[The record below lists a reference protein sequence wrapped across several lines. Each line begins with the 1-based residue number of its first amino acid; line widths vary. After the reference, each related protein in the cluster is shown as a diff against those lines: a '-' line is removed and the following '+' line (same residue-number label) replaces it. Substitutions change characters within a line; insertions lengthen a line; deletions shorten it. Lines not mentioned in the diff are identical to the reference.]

1 MEVIEAPPDLVSK
14 GMAMAASTGMRVL
27 AVPPRRDNGHTTLG
41 LHVVADE
48 VGIMASLGQRDLEA
62 ASPTVRSMRGVGTTG
77 ESATGNRNS
86 SVAPPLDARPGNPE
100 YAVER
105 FHGNPTVVYYWR
117 IARPPY
123 SWHCSARKNKRSR
136 PRDSRGG
143 EAGSDRTRIPK
154 SEKDLRRSPSRPGQ
168 RPLSRSGRL

>member
-1 MEVIEAPPDLVSK
+1 
-14 GMAMAASTGMRVL
+14 MAASTGFGL
-27 AVPPRRDNGHTTLG
+27 AVPPRRDNGHTALG

-77 ESATGNRNS
+77 NR
-86 SVAPPLDARPGNPE
+86 RPGIEIVPWPRHWAPVRAIRNT
-100 YAVER
+100 AVER

-117 IARPPY
+117 IARPPC
-123 SWHCSARKNKRSR
+123 SWHCSARKNKVQD
-136 PRDSRGG
+136 PRFEGWGNRT
-143 EAGSDRTRIPK
+143 DRTRIPK

-168 RPLSRSGRL
+168 RPLSEWPPLKRNRDLY